1 MSKGSGSL
9 PAVGV
14 IGAGVTGLSVANE
27 LVDRGATD
35 VTVVDSNFVASG
47 SSGLSVGMIETQ
59 YLSRPDIELRALSL
73 ARFGEHEVLGELRIV
88 RNGYLRV
95 ARTEDAISAFQD
107 SVEIQRSLGI
117 EASVLGPNEIRDLV
131 PDINTADLTAGL
143 WGPNDGYI
151 DGHLYATMLAERA
164 QERGVTIQVK
174 TEVRELGTGGQRRH
188 RLSTSRGA
196 LEFDVLVNAAG
207 AWGQEVGERL
217 GTKVWLRPQRHQVIS
232 VHVPVELKYM
242 MPSLV
247 DYVPGS
253 GDEGLSIRHE
263 TYSHLLAT
271 LHSEES
277 LIPDADPHRWHPGVD
292 DAFLAA
298 VSEHLSHR
306 LPGLADSR
314 LGRGWAGLYPVSPDG
329 QPQVGPFPED
339 ETIFAALGVGGF
351 GIQVAPA
358 IGRLVAEWI
367 VDGTPSCIA
376 DHELLLPGRPALRA
390 PGDDIAAKG
399 VVR

>member
-1 MSKGSGSL
+1 MSNGPGSP

-27 LVDRGATD
+27 LVSRGVTD
-35 VTVVDSNFVASG
+35 VTVIDSEYVASG

-117 EASVLGPNEIRDLV
+117 EASVLGPDEIRDLV

-174 TEVRELGTGGQRRH
+174 TEVLELGTGGRRRH
-188 RLSTSRGA
+188 RLSTSRGP

-207 AWGQEVGERL
+207 AWGQEVGARL
-217 GTKVWLRPQRHQVIS
+217 GTQVWIRPQRHQAIS
-232 VHVPVELKYM
+232 VHVPVELQYM

-292 DAFLAA
+292 DAFLEA

-329 QPQVGPFPED
+329 QPQVGPSPED

-367 VDGTPSCIA
+367 VDGAPSCIA
-376 DHELLLPGRPALRA
+376 DHELLLPGRSALRA
-390 PGDDIAAKG
+390 PGDDIAAKD